1 MSKTKA
7 KKASLWIKADGT
19 LEEVLPAGAK
29 WTLSEMQAK
38 VGGYIELVGR
48 TNLEG
53 GQIIFADEDGLMKKL
68 PPNAEASVMAGKPIV
83 GNVLVVPKGQVE

>member
-7 KKASLWIKADGT
+7 KKASLWVKPDGT
-19 LEEVLPAGAK
+19 QEGVFPAGAK
-29 WTLSEMQAK
+29 WTLPEMQAK

-53 GQIIFADEDGLMKKL
+53 GQLIFADEDGLMKKL
-68 PPNAEASVMAGKPIV
+68 PANTQASVMAGKPLV